1 MGLSIISRQPF
12 YLTFNT
18 FIMEQIINPCPEKN
32 AFKLREIAHYT
43 TNICGVFPKLTIA
56 QCEQMMQEQQSLQR
70 HVLTKKDHEDLSSR
84 LSDFISQCDIT
95 QRGCIWFSFHMG
107 PYHVLIHLLDKLNGN
122 LAVLVSRQV
131 YDDYNL
137 DLRSRRL
144 GRKISLIN
152 VQDDAAIWKIKHT
165 LQSGVPLLVYI
176 DGNMGSG
183 LQLKRTV
190 QLPLGKLCWSLSTVL
205 AHWAICYQIPVV
217 PIWMYMDEAKRP
229 QLKLGQP
236 HAVTDAT
243 AFVKDC
249 FLQFYQDLLRY
260 PAQWKGWLFVHHD
273 VQPHPV
279 NLEKGRRP
287 ICYPDFMPYPLRNQY
302 YLLERSTGLFYAVDT
317 ALYQQICKD
326 MKNELIL
333 KFGLI

>member
-1 MGLSIISRQPF
+1 MPRQPF
-12 YLTFNT
+12 YQFFNT
-18 FIMEQIINPCPEKN
+18 FIMELIIHPCPKKN
-32 AFKLREIAHYT
+32 ALKLREIAHYSS
-43 TNICGVFPKLTIA
+43 NIYGVFPKLTIA
-56 QCEQMMQEQQSLQR
+56 QCDQMMQEQQSLQR
-70 HVLTKKDHEDLSSR
+70 HVLTKNDYEDLSSR
-84 LSDFISQCDIT
+84 LCDFISKCNIT

-107 PYHVLIHLLDKLNGN
+107 PYHILIHLLNKLNGN

-131 YDDYNL
+131 YDDYNPE
-137 DLRSRRL
+137 LRSHRL
-144 GRKISLIN
+144 GKKISLIN
-152 VQDDAAIWKIKHT
+152 VQDAAAIWKIKHAM
-165 LQSGVPLLVYI
+165 QSGIQLLVYI

-190 QLPLGKLCWSLSTVL
+190 QLPLGQLCWSLSTVL
-205 AHWAICYQIPVV
+205 ADWASCYQIPVV
-217 PIWMYMDEAKRP
+217 PIWMFIDEGKRP

-273 VQPHPV
+273 VQPTPR

-287 ICYPDFMPYPLRNQY
+287 VCYPDFMPYPLPDQY
-302 YLLERSTGLFYAVDT
+302 YLLERSTGLFYAVD
-317 ALYQQICKD
+317 AVLYQQICKD
-326 MKNELIL
+326 MKHELIL